1 MDGLA
6 DHLAA
11 QGRKG
16 CPDLVIDQVMQRHP
30 IPAAMG
36 LDERDHRIAG
46 IRKQSRKHGKRFSL
60 LSRGDEFEGSSPNHF
75 AIFSSIRMGVKHP
88 FFPAQKDRVSW
99 TN

>member
-1 MDGLA
+1 
-6 DHLAA
+6 
-11 QGRKG
+11 
-16 CPDLVIDQVMQRHP
+16 MQRHP

-60 LSRGDEFEGSSPNHF
+60 LRRGHEFEGSGPNHF
-75 AIFSSIRMGVKHP
+75 AIFSLIRMGVKHP
-88 FFPAQKDRVSW
+88 FFPALKDGVSW